1 MPTADGWSTLVDGA
15 HHPPELDGMRAV
27 IATDWFFALAM
38 VVRLHGPASVTLAA
52 RAPLLRA
59 LPVSRAVLDLGF
71 KDATLGE
78 SGGTEGAAQVSIV
91 E

>member
-1 MPTADGWSTLVDGA
+1 
-15 HHPPELDGMRAV
+15 MRAV

-38 VVRLHGPASVTLAA
+38 VLRLHGPASVKLLP

-59 LPVSRAVLDLGF
+59 LPVLRHVLDLGF
-71 KDATLGE
+71 KEATLGE
-78 SGGTEGAAQVSIV
+78 PGEPVEGDVDVDVAPEVTIV